1 MLKLTFPYMPNPH
14 FDLFAQEIRKAEQ
27 ALEKAGEIA
36 ATRLYRT
43 EFNFE
48 RVRRH
53 LREIARLAEQ
63 RCLWKA
69 FTRYNSLTDADIRH
83 GVSIARHRGV
93 WKNKLKR
100 SEVARANGRKGG
112 LSRSE
117 AKTAAAK
124 ENGKLGGRP
133 LRTRSTDVRVAGRPD
148 PIAAVPSAP
157 VPAGP
162 AKQVDLL
169 SEV

>member
-1 MLKLTFPYMPNPH
+1 MPNPY

-27 ALEKAGEIA
+27 ALRKAGAIA
-36 ATRLYRT
+36 ATHLSCT

-53 LREIARLAEQ
+53 LRGISKLAEK

-69 FTRYNSLTDADIRH
+69 FTRYNSLTDADFRYK
-83 GVSIARHRGV
+83 VSIARPRRV
-93 WKNKLKR
+93 RKNRLKRFEER

-112 LSRSE
+112 LSRSG
-117 AKTAAAK
+117 AKIAAAR

-133 LRTRSTDVRVAGRPD
+133 LRKRSTDAKGADRPG
-148 PIAAVPSAP
+148 PITVVPSAP